1 MTSSTIGR
9 WIEIVLGQ
17 VGIDTQTFSGHSTQ
31 CASTSEALL
40 SISTDVILANAGWTD
55 GGVHFSEVLQ

>member
-17 VGIDTQTFSGHSTQ
+17 VGIDTERFSGHSTQ